1 MTGEALAV
9 EAVSKRFTRRGP
21 RPPTLKQLL
30 RDPLSQTRR
39 DRFWALQDVSLRVRG
54 GETIG
59 LIGANGSGKSTLLRL
74 VGGLGR
80 PTRGR
85 IVRNQEVEAML
96 SLGDTLDPYLTGRE
110 NAITAGILSGYRRRE
125 IVAKLGTIVEFAE
138 LEEFFDRPLRTYSE
152 GMKLR
157 LAFAVAIS
165 NEPELLLID
174 EVLSVGDL
182 RFQEKCFS
190 RLEELQASGTTVLFA
205 SHDESQ
211 VRRLCER
218 VIWLARGRIQAHG
231 DPDDVYDAYQASMRL
246 ETERRAES
254 LSLGAARHGPEQ
266 DHERVGTFEVEIADV
281 RIAPSR
287 IHGGGWEGTPV
298 TIQVDL
304 EPRVPVDEPI
314 VVVSLHRSGDYNKV
328 LEVSTEG
335 DGVVIGRL
343 ESPRTFTLML
353 DRLDVEPGSY
363 RFDIGVFERNWEYV
377 YDYRWHAYPLEVV
390 AGGSGGFGPSRRWS
404 AS

>member
-1 MTGEALAV
+1 VSGEALAV

-30 RDPLSQTRR
+30 RDPLAQTRR
-39 DRFWALQDVSLRVRG
+39 DRFWALQDVSLRVRA

-74 VGGLGR
+74 IGGLGR

-85 IVRNQEVEAML
+85 IVRNEDVEAML

-125 IVAKLGTIVEFAE
+125 IVSRLDEIVEFAE
-138 LEEFFDRPLRTYSE
+138 LEDFFDRPLRTYSE

-157 LAFAVAIS
+157 LAFSVAIS
-165 NEPELLLID
+165 HEPELLLID

-182 RFQEKCFS
+182 RFQEKCFR
-190 RLEELQASGTTVLFA
+190 RLEELQAGGTTVLFA

-218 VIWLARGRIQAHG
+218 VVWLAHGRMQAQG
-231 DPDDVYDAYQASMRL
+231 DPEEVYDAYQASMRL
-246 ETERRAES
+246 ETERRAEA
-254 LSLGAARHGPEQ
+254 LGLGPAHEQ
-266 DHERVGTFEVEIADV
+266 DPELERVGTFEVEIADV
-281 RIAPSR
+281 RIEPSS
-287 IHGGGWEGTPV
+287 IPAGGGDGAPV
-298 TIQVDL
+298 TIELDL
-304 EPRVPVDEPI
+304 EPRVAVDEPI
-314 VVVSLHRSGDYNKV
+314 VVVSLHRAEDYGKV
-328 LEVSTEG
+328 LEVTTEG
-335 DGVVIGRL
+335 DGVSLGRL
-343 ESPRTFTLML
+343 EAPRTVTLRL
-353 DRLDVEPGSY
+353 DRIDAEPGSY
-363 RFDIGVFERNWEYV
+363 RFDVGVFERSWEYA

-390 AGGSGGFGPSRRWS
+390 GGGAGFGPARRWS
-404 AS
+404 SS